1 MHQTVSAYDS
11 HHCHDTFGCSGY
23 ICMSPAIR
31 SFCLLSEA
39 MSKNICEEMD
49 RKLGKIVDSP
59 QIPKPCDTKIQLLQG
74 EALLI
79 PRIPTCPISTFD
91 VQFTGAMKD
100 PISNSVVTTDLLYEN
115 QRLFVEERRIIPNGL
130 RNNAYTITRSLQM
143 SEDADH
149 AKIMV
154 SVACQLLDQL

>member
-1 MHQTVSAYDS
+1 
-11 HHCHDTFGCSGY
+11 
-23 ICMSPAIR
+23 
-31 SFCLLSEA
+31 
-39 MSKNICEEMD
+39 MD

-59 QIPKPCDTKIQLLQG
+59 QVPKPCDTKIQLLQG

-79 PRIPTCPISTFD
+79 PRVPTCPISTFD

-115 QRLFVEERRIIPNGL
+115 QRLYVEERRIIPNGL

-149 AKIMV
+149 AKNMV
-154 SVACQLLDQL
+154 SVACQLLDPTVKSSVLRVIKSANPNVDCSCESIYSQ